1 MQRDLLFNHLFKK
14 QQACCNN
21 MQNKMTDLELELLEK
36 LLTKYHLETDSPLG
50 LSKIRPCLFMV
61 REKLELIA
69 GGYSIQEYD
78 SHF

>member
-1 MQRDLLFNHLFKK
+1 MVSSNEK
-14 QQACCNN
+14 Q
-21 MQNKMTDLELELLEK
+21 MTNLELEKLER

-69 GGYSIQEYD
+69 GGYSIQEHD